1 MTRNNT
7 LPAVLAALLLAGASA
22 VHAQAP
28 TPPADAGKG
37 PAKGRAEARDCSKA
51 ADPKACEERRA
62 KLRSDM
68 QAAHKACEGKQGTE
82 RRDCMSKA
90 MCAKSAD
97 PAKCE
102 ARAADRAKQRA
113 DKMKAREAKR
123 EERRKQAPAA
133 APTTAPAPD
142 AKKP

>member
-1 MTRNNT
+1 MTRTT
-7 LPAVLAALLLAGASA
+7 LPAFLAALMLAGASL

-37 PAKGRAEARDCSKA
+37 PGKGRPEARDCSKA

-62 KLRSDM
+62 KLRATM
-68 QAAHKACEGKQGTE
+68 QEAHKACEGKQGPE
-82 RRDCMSKA
+82 RRECMSKS

-102 ARAADRAKQRA
+102 ARAKERADRQ
-113 DKMKAREAKR
+113 KAREAKR
-123 EERRKQAPAA
+123 EQRRQQAPAA
-133 APTTAPAPD
+133 PATD
-142 AKKP
+142 GKKS

>member
-1 MTRNNT
+1 MTRT
-7 LPAVLAALLLAGASA
+7 PATAFLAALLLAGASL
-22 VHAQAP
+22 VHAQQG

-37 PAKGRAEARDCSKA
+37 PGKGRPEARDCSKA

-62 KLRSDM
+62 KLRATM
-68 QAAHKACEGKQGTE
+68 QEAHKACEGKQGAE
-82 RRDCMSKA
+82 RRECMSKS

-102 ARAADRAKQRA
+102 ARAKERA

-123 EERRKQAPAA
+123 EQRRQQAPAA
-133 APTTAPAPD
+133 PATD
-142 AKKP
+142 AKKS